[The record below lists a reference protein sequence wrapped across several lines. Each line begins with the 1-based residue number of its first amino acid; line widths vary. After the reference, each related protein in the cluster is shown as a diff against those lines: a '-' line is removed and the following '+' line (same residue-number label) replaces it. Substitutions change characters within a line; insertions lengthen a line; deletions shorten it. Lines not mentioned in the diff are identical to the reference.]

1 MSHIQPKFDPT
12 QSLKPRLGVGY
23 EDPDSE
29 LFADGTP
36 STRRPIR
43 DAHSTELVT
52 LMTSGKIR
60 NNPPAGE
67 VRRIELTGEWME
79 FWNDRVET
87 ETEKARVVLY
97 EKRIFGLAKQT
108 AAGLAKIGIK
118 YEMTSLANI
127 IRMALIVK
135 RDGMPVKGSIN
146 DKRRG
151 EMERSVGV
159 MGAIVA
165 YDLVKVAE
173 LLDVMSARPKTFG
186 NDATKR

>member
-135 RDGMPVKGSIN
+135 RDGMPAKGSIN

-186 NDATKR
+186 NDATRR